1 MGPELIQTVM
11 MVTGAGVVASTVL
24 LLVRFRQQT
33 RLASWQAAVT
43 HAGLTQVETQDRFIG
58 AAVTARDGDLVV
70 RLETYRRGKHEN
82 GTRLTIRSLSRSSGS
97 LTVRSEGLA
106 TALDKRLLGARE
118 SEIGEESFD
127 RECFVQGPPAL
138 AMATLTEPLRRD
150 VARLVHGSLL
160 SSDGSWIA
168 VRGSLSDGVLKV
180 DLRERFFAAR
190 DQVSDVL
197 AAALRI
203 ARGLNPPAD
212 VATRLVVNLGQERH
226 PWVRARLVETLARE
240 FPSHP
245 KTAQALRDACSD
257 DNDEV
262 RLRAAVA
269 TPVEGRRTLLEL
281 VSSDATADGLRARA
295 IAALGSA
302 FPADLAEATLRRVLD
317 AKEPAT
323 ARACIEALRELRQP
337 GSETLLLKALDLAD
351 EAVGVAAARA
361 LRLCGGVGAVARLL
375 EVARDGASS
384 ELRQAARQAVGAIQ
398 SRLPG
403 AAPGQLA
410 LADGGSGGLS
420 LADETPAGQL
430 SLADAPGAESAA
442 AEPQATERSPDET
455 QPIAD
460 GPEEDARP
468 GPPPDRTAQR
478 Q

>member
-1 MGPELIQTVM
+1 MGPELIQTIM
-11 MVTGAGVVASTVL
+11 MVTGAGVVASIVL
-24 LLVRFRQQT
+24 LLVRFRQQA
-33 RLASWQAAVT
+33 RMASWQAAVT

-97 LTVRSEGLA
+97 LTVRGEGLA

-180 DLRERFFAAR
+180 DLRERFFAAPTR
-190 DQVSDVL
+190 
-197 AAALRI
+197 AARARRRAAS

-212 VATRLVVNLGQERH
+212 VATRLVENLGQEPIPGCGRGWSKRWRASTRPTRRRPRPCATRAATRTTKCGCERPSPRRSKAGGRCSTWCRASERPTACGARH
-226 PWVRARLVETLARE
+226 RGARAR
-240 FPSHP
+240 PS
-245 KTAQALRDACSD
+245 L
-257 DNDEV
+257 
-262 RLRAAVA
+262 
-269 TPVEGRRTLLEL
+269 
-281 VSSDATADGLRARA
+281 
-295 IAALGSA
+295 
-302 FPADLAEATLRRVLD
+302 DLAEATLRRALD
-317 AKEPAT
+317 GNEPHT
-323 ARACIEALRELRQP
+323 ARACIETLQELRP
-337 GSETLLLKALDLAD
+337 PRAESLLLEALDLAD
-351 EAVGVAAARA
+351 EAVSVAAARA
-361 LRLCGGVGAVARLL
+361 LRSCGGVRAVARLL

-430 SLADAPGAESAA
+430 SLIDAPGAESAA
-442 AEPQATERSPDET
+442 AEPQAAERSPDEPQT
-455 QPIAD
+455 IAD
-460 GPEEDARP
+460 EPEGDARP
-468 GPPPDRTAQR
+468 GPPSGRTAQR